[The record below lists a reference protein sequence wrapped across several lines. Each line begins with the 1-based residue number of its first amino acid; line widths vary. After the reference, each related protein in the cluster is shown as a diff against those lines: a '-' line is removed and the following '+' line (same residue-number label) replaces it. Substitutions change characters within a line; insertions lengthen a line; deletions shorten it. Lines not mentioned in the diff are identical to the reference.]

1 MTLVNGIT
9 DMIASQVPDWMS
21 QRISLRSGIGK
32 TMSKVIGFN
41 IIDMETG
48 DKLGTF
54 SLDHPIGETVSD
66 FQDLGYKVIWNW
78 ETVND

>member
-1 MTLVNGIT
+1 
-9 DMIASQVPDWMS
+9 
-21 QRISLRSGIGK
+21 
-32 TMSKVIGFN
+32 MSKVIGFN